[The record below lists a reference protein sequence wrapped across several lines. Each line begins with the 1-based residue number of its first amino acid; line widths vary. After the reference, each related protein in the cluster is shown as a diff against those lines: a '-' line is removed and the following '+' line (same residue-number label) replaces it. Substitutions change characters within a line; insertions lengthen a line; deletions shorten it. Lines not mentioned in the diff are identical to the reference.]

1 MRRLKKTICEADGY
15 EREMLS
21 LLYGA
26 VGVMSLDHRS
36 DVIQEGKLKL
46 QKEEVSATA
55 TSLAT
60 ILMNPMNATMNNTK
74 SPLMGT
80 VYSNSPGNSI
90 EKS

>member
-1 MRRLKKTICEADGY
+1 MFFKEISENYAKIIYTILGLRWSDDPKEQVPVPLKRLKKTICEADGY

-46 QKEEVSATA
+46 ESDEEIAATA
-55 TSLAT
+55 TSLQ
-60 ILMNPMNATMNNTK
+60 
-74 SPLMGT
+74 
-80 VYSNSPGNSI
+80 
-90 EKS
+90 